1 MNDMAGDEVDVVDL
15 SDISDDDMQAEAT
28 KPAAALYMGDSGE
41 LPNDARRILVHLLA
55 NGHVDHR
62 RHPNL
67 WNTLIR
73 NREKIQS
80 RLCELYLE
88 LIIDLEARVAF
99 QRQADTGELE
109 APRLLRDHQLRLYDS
124 LLMLYLRQVLSHAD
138 AQGLLPTVSME
149 EILDH
154 MVVYDASGNRN
165 SADFRSRVTAAV
177 TRLHMKVGVLHK
189 VPGVHTQYEISR
201 VLKLMLGADEV
212 NALREL
218 YKKMKD
224 ADSST
229 QAAEPQDM
237 EQA

>member
-1 MNDMAGDEVDVVDL
+1 MNDVAGDEVDVVDL
-15 SDISDDDMQAEAT
+15 SDISSDDMQDEAT
-28 KPAAALYMGDSGE
+28 KSSSALYMGDTGE

-73 NREKIQS
+73 HREKIQS
-80 RLCELYLE
+80 RLCDLYLE

-154 MVVYDASGNRN
+154 MVVYDASVNRN
-165 SADFRSRVTAAV
+165 SADFRARVTAAL
-177 TRLHMKVGVLHK
+177 TRVHKKVGVLHK
-189 VPGVHTQYEISR
+189 VPGVNEQYEISR
-201 VLKLMLGADEV
+201 VLKLMLGVDEV

-218 YKKMKD
+218 YKNLKD
-224 ADSST
+224 ADPSAH
-229 QAAEPQDM
+229 AAEPQDT
-237 EQA
+237 E

>member
-1 MNDMAGDEVDVVDL
+1 MNDVAGDEIGVVDL
-15 SDISDDDMQAEAT
+15 SDISSNEMEAEAAR
-28 KPAAALYMGDSGE
+28 PASSLYIGDTGE

-67 WNTLIR
+67 WNALIR
-73 NREKIQS
+73 HREKIQS

-88 LIIDLEARVAF
+88 LIVDLEARVAF

-124 LLMLYLRQVLSHAD
+124 LLMLFLRQVLSHAD

-154 MVVYDASGNRN
+154 MVVYDPSGNRN
-165 SADFRSRVTAAV
+165 SADFRTRVTAAV
-177 TRLHMKVGVLHK
+177 TRLYMKVGVLHK
-189 VPGVHTQYEISR
+189 VSGVGAQYEISR

-218 YKKMKD
+218 YKNLKGSD
-224 ADSST
+224 PSA

-237 EQA
+237 E